1 MKEIDNDVMNF
12 MVDYANT
19 AKEAQSS
26 SRLLSE
32 ASSMGISGNKEFQIM

>member
-1 MKEIDNDVMNF
+1 MKEIDNDIMNF

-19 AKEAQSS
+19 TKEAQSS

-32 ASSMGISGNKEFQIM
+32 ASSMGMNANKEF